1 MQAQKTKSGLKCLH
15 EKKGRSEINPKI
27 SLCFNCSS
35 VIFKNESGKEI
46 YTKKPSKYYI
56 QQETSTPLFL
66 SIPDIHKPYTFINKI
81 DYQKIRISI
90 VKKMKIFCSNFKL
103 SKKTFFLALDYF
115 DRICS
120 KMTAFD
126 IEDLLQISQFCI
138 ILAAKFHES
147 QIKGIQVKLILGLT
161 NNYAKDELYL
171 LQLLDYNLYVHTSYD
186 IMMDIMHTG
195 FLFNDEKFSLKKM
208 NLIYGKMENM
218 LYFFSETK
226 YYIEMTHK
234 EIALAI
240 IGLIRETLGL
250 IAYNNIIKD
259 VFMNEYTNVQK
270 IMIIKTIII
279 LIVILIQIQII
290 VLAIIQKIV
299 QKLILIIILL
309 KIVYPKI
316 IKNSIN
322 LYFNIGNFEN
332 YLYFVINR

>member
-15 EKKGRSEINPKI
+15 EKTGRSEINPKI

-208 NLIYGKMENM
+208 NLI
-218 LYFFSETK
+218 
-226 YYIEMTHK
+226 
-234 EIALAI
+234 
-240 IGLIRETLGL
+240 
-250 IAYNNIIKD
+250 
-259 VFMNEYTNVQK
+259 
-270 IMIIKTIII
+270 
-279 LIVILIQIQII
+279 
-290 VLAIIQKIV
+290 
-299 QKLILIIILL
+299 
-309 KIVYPKI
+309 
-316 IKNSIN
+316 
-322 LYFNIGNFEN
+322 
-332 YLYFVINR
+332 